1 MWKET
6 AMAKLEELPG
16 GIDETTKNFNLS
28 GMCPFRDSN
37 LSSTEQKSEAL
48 LRK

>member
-1 MWKET
+1 MRKET

-16 GIDETTKNFNLS
+16 GSEETTNNFNLF

-48 LRK
+48 FT